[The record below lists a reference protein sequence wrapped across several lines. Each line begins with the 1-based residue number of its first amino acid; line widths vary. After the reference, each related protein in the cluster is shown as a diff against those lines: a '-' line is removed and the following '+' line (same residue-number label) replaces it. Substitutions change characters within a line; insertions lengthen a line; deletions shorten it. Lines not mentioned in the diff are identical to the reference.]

1 MAEKQA
7 PSRRGGAST
16 QNAPRRNDVIRCDK
30 CGEYYATTYKRCPFC
45 DERPGRGEGSGRRV
59 ANTRGGG
66 YGGPVNPVQVVALVI
81 SLVLII
87 AALFIVFTKLL
98 PLFTQDKDGGSSSA
112 GTSQSTSI
120 GGSTSTSSPDG
131 SSPNSSQSGG
141 DQSEQ
146 PDPQPDPEPVAVSS
160 LTLNKSDITL
170 QANETFEFVVKVDP
184 ADATVAWSS
193 SDESA
198 LTVTQDGMITN
209 VNTTGDLVKVTVTAT
224 AGDKTAQCTVYCRGS
239 GTSSSGSTGG
249 QSGNTGSTGGSTG
262 TTGTIA
268 PNTPGT
274 IAPNTPGTIA
284 PNTPA
289 TIVNAENGLNIR
301 SGPGKEYDVVAS
313 ASNGAKIT
321 VLEETNG
328 WCKFDYGGG
337 KIGYISK
344 DYVSVG

>member
-1 MAEKQA
+1 M
-7 PSRRGGAST
+7 
-16 QNAPRRNDVIRCDK
+16 
-30 CGEYYATTYKRCPFC
+30 
-45 DERPGRGEGSGRRV
+45 
-59 ANTRGGG
+59 
-66 YGGPVNPVQVVALVI
+66 NPVQVVALVI

-239 GTSSSGSTGG
+239 GASSSGSTGG
-249 QSGNTGSTGGSTG
+249 QSGNTGSTGGNTG
-262 TTGTIA
+262 TT
-268 PNTPGT
+268 
-274 IAPNTPGTIA
+274 GTIA

>member
-45 DERPGRGEGSGRRV
+45 DERPGRGGGSGRRV

-193 SDESA
+193 SDESV

-209 VNTTGDLVKVTVTAT
+209 VIPPVIWSRSRSPPPPETRPPSVLFT
-224 AGDKTAQCTVYCRGS
+224 AGVLAPPPAAAPAARVEILAPPV
-239 GTSSSGSTGG
+239 GTLELP
-249 QSGNTGSTGGSTG
+249 
-262 TTGTIA
+262 A
-268 PNTPGT
+268 PSPLTRP
-274 IAPNTPGTIA
+274 PP
-284 PNTPA
+284 
-289 TIVNAENGLNIR
+289 L
-301 SGPGKEYDVVAS
+301 
-313 ASNGAKIT
+313 
-321 VLEETNG
+321 
-328 WCKFDYGGG
+328 
-337 KIGYISK
+337 
-344 DYVSVG
+344 

>member
-1 MAEKQA
+1 M
-7 PSRRGGAST
+7 
-16 QNAPRRNDVIRCDK
+16 
-30 CGEYYATTYKRCPFC
+30 
-45 DERPGRGEGSGRRV
+45 
-59 ANTRGGG
+59 
-66 YGGPVNPVQVVALVI
+66 NPVQVVALVI

-209 VNTTGDLVKVTVTAT
+209 VNTTGNLVKVTVTAT

-249 QSGNTGSTGGSTG
+249 QSGNTGSTGGNTG
-262 TTGTIA
+262 TT
-268 PNTPGT
+268 
-274 IAPNTPGTIA
+274 GTIA

>member
-1 MAEKQA
+1 MAERQA
-7 PSRRGGAST
+7 PSRRGGAGT

-30 CGEYYATTYKRCPFC
+30 CGEYYAITYKRCPFC
-45 DERPGRGEGSGRRV
+45 DERPGRGGGSGRRV

-98 PLFTQDKDGGSSSA
+98 PLFTQDRGGGSSA
-112 GTSQSTSI
+112 GTSQGTSI
-120 GGSTSTSSPDG
+120 DQSSSTGSPDG
-131 SSPNSSQSGG
+131 SSSDPGQSGG

-146 PDPQPDPEPVAVSS
+146 PDPQPDPQPVAVSS

-184 ADATVAWSS
+184 ADATVTWSS
-193 SDESA
+193 SNESA
-198 LTVTQDGMITN
+198 LTVAQDGMITN
-209 VNTTGDLVKVTVTAT
+209 VNTTGDLVKVTVTAA

-239 GTSSSGSTGG
+239 GGSTGG

-262 TTGTIA
+262 TT
-268 PNTPGT
+268 
-274 IAPNTPGTIA
+274 GTIA

-337 KIGYISK
+337 KIGYVSK